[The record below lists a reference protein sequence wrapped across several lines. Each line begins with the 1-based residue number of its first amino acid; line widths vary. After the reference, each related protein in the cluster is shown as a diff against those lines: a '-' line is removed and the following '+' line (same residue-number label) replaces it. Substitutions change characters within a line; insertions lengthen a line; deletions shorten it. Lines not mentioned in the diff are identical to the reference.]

1 MAATYFILAKFQ
13 PIIFVSRQ
21 LRPTVILN
29 EMKFVI
35 QADITTLLK
44 LDFVDV
50 VGPLKD
56 LKMTVVLNQD
66 Y

>member
-1 MAATYFILAKFQ
+1 MAATFILAKFQ
-13 PIIFVSRQ
+13 PILLVFRQ

-29 EMKFVI
+29 EMKFGI

-44 LDFVDV
+44 LDFVDEV
-50 VGPLKD
+50 RPLKD
-56 LKMTVVLNQD
+56 LKMAVVLNQG